1 MIHPI
6 EQAMSRNGKKWNKVT
21 DNTVA
26 ASITI
31 TIIAITSATAATT
44 QNTHTKENHK

>member
-6 EQAMSRNGKKWNKVT
+6 EEAMLRNGKEWNKVT

-26 ASITI
+26 ASIII
-31 TIIAITSATAATT
+31 TITSATAATT
-44 QNTHTKENHK
+44 THTHAHQGES